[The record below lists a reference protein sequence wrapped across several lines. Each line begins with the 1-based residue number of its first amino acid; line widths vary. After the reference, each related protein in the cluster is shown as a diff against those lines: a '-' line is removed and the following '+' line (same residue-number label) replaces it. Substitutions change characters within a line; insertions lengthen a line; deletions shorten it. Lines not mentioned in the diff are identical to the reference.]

1 MLSARIQRI
10 NELSRK
16 QKTIGLTDQEKAEQA
31 LLRRQYI
38 DDLKTQIRQQL
49 DAVEFVDEDRKKD

>member
-38 DDLKTQIRQQL
+38 DDLKTQVRQQL
-49 DAVEFVDEDRKKD
+49 DAVEFVDENGKKD